1 MGFPE
6 MVQAMQER
14 LHSSGSVKNV
24 YGEAI
29 SSGGRTIVPVARIG
43 YGFGA
48 GRGGR
53 EEEGRGGGGA
63 GGGVGARP
71 AGVFEISEAGTR
83 FIPADAGRKLAVA
96 AAAGFAFGF
105 LFAKMRNR

>member
-1 MGFPE
+1 MGLQE
-6 MVQAMQER
+6 MIQSMQER
-14 LHSSGSVKNV
+14 LQTSGSVKNV
-24 YGEAI
+24 YGEPIVA
-29 SSGGRTIVPVARIG
+29 GGRTILPVARIG

-53 EEEGRGGGGA
+53 EEEGGGG

-83 FIPADAGRKLAVA
+83 FIPAAAGRKLAIA
-96 AAAGFAFGF
+96 AAAGFVSGV
-105 LFAKMRNR
+105 LFAVMRHR

>member
-1 MGFPE
+1 MGLPE
-6 MVQAMQER
+6 MIQSMQER

-24 YGEAI
+24 YGEPI
-29 SSGGRTIVPVARIG
+29 SSGGRTVVPVARIG

-53 EEEGRGGGGA
+53 EEEGGGGA

-71 AGVFEISEAGTR
+71 AGVFEISDTGTR
-83 FIPADAGRKLAVA
+83 FIPADATRTLAAA
-96 AAAGFAFGF
+96 AAAGFLAGF
-105 LFAKMRNR
+105 LFAKLRSR

>member
-1 MGFPE
+1 MGLPE
-6 MVQAMQER
+6 MIQSMQER

-29 SSGGRTIVPVARIG
+29 SAGGRTIVPVARIG

-53 EEEGRGGGGA
+53 EEEGHGGA

-71 AGVFEISEAGTR
+71 AGVFEISETGTR
-83 FIPADAGRKLAVA
+83 FIPVDAGRKLAAA
-96 AAAGFAFGF
+96 AAAGFFFGF
-105 LFAKMRNR
+105 LFAKIRSR

>member
-6 MVQAMQER
+6 MIQAMQDR
-14 LHSSGSVKNV
+14 LHSSGSVKSV
-24 YGEAI
+24 YGEPI
-29 SSGGRTIVPVARIG
+29 SSAGRTIVPVARIG

-53 EEEGRGGGGA
+53 EEDGGGA

-71 AGVFEISEAGTR
+71 AGVFEISETGTR
-83 FIPADAGRKLAVA
+83 FIPANATRALA
-96 AAAGFAFGF
+96 AAAGAGFLFGF
-105 LFAKMRNR
+105 LFAKLRRR